1 MRDDLSDFKG
11 VRLEHDREILE
22 LRSINS
28 SQEVLQILIDTTKL
42 ELGKNREDGAC
53 ERGRRRLSKGL

>member
-1 MRDDLSDFKG
+1 M
-11 VRLEHDREILE
+11 DREILE

-42 ELGKNREDGAC
+42 ELGKSREDGAC